1 MRCLLH
7 ELVYGSGLVNE
18 LGLYAGGLVHE
29 QSAEGEAY
37 DFGSPLVFSCAQALA
52 GL

>member
-1 MRCLLH
+1 MRSLLH

-18 LGLYAGGLVHE
+18 LGLCAGGLVNE
-29 QSAEGEAY
+29 QSAEGETH
-37 DFGSPLVFSCAQALA
+37 DFGLPLTFSCAQALA